1 MPAQSRIGDD
11 AMCPADAHGK
21 NCCPHGVPG
30 PGVGGS
36 PNVLADGQAV
46 LRIGDPGV
54 HSGCCGPN
62 TWVVAGGSGTVFF
75 NGIPAS
81 RVGDSTTHCGGGG
94 ALVAGSGTVVTG
106 G

>member
-1 MPAQSRIGDD
+1 MPPQSRVGDN
-11 AMCPADAHGK
+11 AMCPGDSHGKKCCAHG
-21 NCCPHGVPG
+21 VTG

-36 PNVLADGQAV
+36 PDVLADGQPV

-62 TWVVAGGSGTVFF
+62 TWSVAGGSGTVFF
-75 NGIPAS
+75 NGIPAA
-81 RVGDSTTHCGGGG
+81 RIGDSTAHCGGGG
-94 ALVAGSGTVVTG
+94 SLIAGSGTVTTG